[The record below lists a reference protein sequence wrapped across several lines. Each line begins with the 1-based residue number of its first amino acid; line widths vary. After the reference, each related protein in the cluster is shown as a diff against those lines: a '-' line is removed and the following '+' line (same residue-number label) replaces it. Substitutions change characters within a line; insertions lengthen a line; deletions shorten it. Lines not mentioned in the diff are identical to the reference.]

1 MNKKITYRDKVKAT
15 IMESR
20 KDSKIGWVIDIIL
33 SNGTIK
39 VGDKYALLTQNGPKI
54 ISIRNF
60 DKKVFNRYEV
70 VYIF

>member
-1 MNKKITYRDKVKAT
+1 
-15 IMESR
+15 MESR

-54 ISIRNF
+54 INIRNLIVTNDGKEEYKELVDF
-60 DKKVFNRYEV
+60 IWCKNYCIKC
-70 VYIF
+70 